1 MNGEIEMWLDENH
14 LLDKV
19 NAISVISDPQRQGNI
34 SDEIFGFFFTFV
46 NLIKIYSSS
55 VKLCKHFE

>member
-34 SDEIFGFFFTFV
+34 SDEIFGFFFFYFCKFDQ
-46 NLIKIYSSS
+46 NLFKFSKI
-55 VKLCKHFE
+55 V